1 MSTFGVY
8 STSTNWNESRGGH
21 RDGEGVGA
29 DDVRGKAES
38 WVCSAW
44 RREGFR
50 RGGVPK
56 GQMKSDSPV
65 VRSDRQQTPAGTWEI
80 PMR

>member
-1 MSTFGVY
+1 MSPEEATEMV
-8 STSTNWNESRGGH
+8 
-21 RDGEGVGA
+21 EGVGA